1 MRMTAQK
8 GAMSY
13 GKRKHPSP
21 TGQDV
26 AKPFNATGTYSA
38 RDMQALNAT
47 FANPVQAASAPPEK
61 AKGAATA
68 EQWTCGQVPPL
79 APMAEGG
86 DRKDP
91 QIAYARTL
99 LTVFQEAVNQMATVV
114 KNLEQ
119 IQTESVAGGGASPTK
134 ELPQE
139 QSQDENQAA
148 EAGKQ
153 QQDSHQ

>member
-47 FANPVQAASAPPEK
+47 FANPVQAASAPEK
-61 AKGAATA
+61 AKRAATA

-79 APMAEGG
+79 APAAEGG
-86 DRKDP
+86 DRQEP

-99 LTVFQEAVNQMATVV
+99 LTVFQEAVNQMAFFSLRFGRFALGTV
-114 KNLEQ
+114 LT
-119 IQTESVAGGGASPTK
+119 IA
-134 ELPQE
+134 
-139 QSQDENQAA
+139 
-148 EAGKQ
+148 
-153 QQDSHQ
+153 